1 MSGDEFRKLRKGMNL
16 KQSELGALMDVSER
30 GIRRW
35 ENGEV
40 VIPRLAEL
48 ALRYLAEKQRTKGTR

>member
-1 MSGDEFRKLRKGMNL
+1 MSGEEFRKLRTAMNL
-16 KQSELGALMDVSER
+16 KQAELGALLDVSER

-40 VIPRLAEL
+40 DIPKLAEL
-48 ALRYLAEKQRTKGTR
+48 ALRYLVEKHRNKGSR